1 MQTDKLTSYNGQA
14 ITYDALGNPL
24 SYKGATLTW
33 QGRNLMTYTT
43 SEQRVEY
50 SYDADGLRT
59 TKKVYDSQNRLNKTY
74 IYTWSDSKLVGYK
87 LSYTFYTPNSNTP
100 TSGTVTVKY
109 LYDNDG
115 ETYGININGFDYYY
129 VKDMQDNIVALISA
143 SSGKAVLL
151 FDYTAYGIVTRTAP
165 QDDETTLDSVADV
178 SDFDDIFNQMQD
190 LVFKMTT
197 LVNCWLDSTLVYKD
211 YSYDSDT
218 EMYYLQSR
226 YYDPEVGR
234 FINADDTNILRN
246 TTGTINGANLFAY
259 CNNDPV
265 LDSDPSGLLTIDG
278 FALILDIAFT
288 TISFLRIAKI
298 GYDVVGSGLKYY
310 ARKKGFKLFY
320 NKLMYSAVPK
330 FGTMFTKGFT
340 LLRKVIWR
348 ATGIFYI

>member
-1 MQTDKLTSYNGQA
+1 MLTCKIAYAIIEIQNDLQKLVFYKQETANGLTAVISY
-14 ITYDALGNPL
+14 L
-24 SYKGATLTW
+24 
-33 QGRNLMTYTT
+33 
-43 SEQRVEY
+43 
-50 SYDADGLRT
+50 
-59 TKKVYDSQNRLNKTY
+59 YDSNDEVYGFTYNNKTY
-74 IYTWSDSKLVGYK
+74 IYVKTIQGDVG
-87 LSYTFYTPNSNTP
+87 
-100 TSGTVTVKY
+100 
-109 LYDNDG
+109 
-115 ETYGININGFDYYY
+115 GIINAT
-129 VKDMQDNIVALISA
+129 DNIACIGMIYDAWGNVTY
-143 SSGKAVLL
+143 
-151 FDYTAYGIVTRTAP
+151 DYN
-165 QDDETTLDSVADV
+165 EELDSLGKLEAMIVAAMNRIMYRGY
-178 SDFDDIFNQMQD
+178 F
-190 LVFKMTT
+190 
-197 LVNCWLDSTLVYKD
+197 YD
-211 YSYDSDT
+211 YET
-218 EMYYLQSR
+218 GLYYLQSR

-348 ATGIFYI
+348 ATGIFISNFIPAALIKTVSKFTKYVYRNRQRTSFIWSIALRLLSLGSAIALILDYFTDGKIDERIVIRGKVIACG

>member
-1 MQTDKLTSYNGQA
+1 MQKLVFYKQETANGLTAVISY
-14 ITYDALGNPL
+14 L
-24 SYKGATLTW
+24 
-33 QGRNLMTYTT
+33 
-43 SEQRVEY
+43 
-50 SYDADGLRT
+50 
-59 TKKVYDSQNRLNKTY
+59 YDSNDEVYGFTYNNKTY
-74 IYTWSDSKLVGYK
+74 IYVKTIQGDVG
-87 LSYTFYTPNSNTP
+87 
-100 TSGTVTVKY
+100 
-109 LYDNDG
+109 
-115 ETYGININGFDYYY
+115 GIINAT
-129 VKDMQDNIVALISA
+129 DNIACIGMIYDAWGNVTY
-143 SSGKAVLL
+143 
-151 FDYTAYGIVTRTAP
+151 DYN
-165 QDDETTLDSVADV
+165 EELDSLGKLEAMIVAAMN
-178 SDFDDIFNQMQD
+178 SIMYRGYF
-190 LVFKMTT
+190 
-197 LVNCWLDSTLVYKD
+197 YD
-211 YSYDSDT
+211 YET
-218 EMYYLQSR
+218 GLYYLQSR

-348 ATGIFYI
+348 ATGIFISNFIPAALIKTVSKFTKYVYRNRQRTSFIWSIALRLLSLGSAIALILDYFTDGKIDERIVIRGRVIACG

>member
-1 MQTDKLTSYNGQA
+1 MKTIQGDVGGIINATDNIACIGMIYDAWGNV
-14 ITYDALGNPL
+14 TYDYN
-24 SYKGATLTW
+24 
-33 QGRNLMTYTT
+33 
-43 SEQRVEY
+43 EE
-50 SYDADGLRT
+50 
-59 TKKVYDSQNRLNKTY
+59 
-74 IYTWSDSKLVGYK
+74 
-87 LSYTFYTPNSNTP
+87 
-100 TSGTVTVKY
+100 
-109 LYDNDG
+109 
-115 ETYGININGFDYYY
+115 
-129 VKDMQDNIVALISA
+129 
-143 SSGKAVLL
+143 
-151 FDYTAYGIVTRTAP
+151 
-165 QDDETTLDSVADV
+165 LDSLGMLEAMNIA
-178 SDFDDIFNQMQD
+178 SINSIAYRGYF
-190 LVFKMTT
+190 
-197 LVNCWLDSTLVYKD
+197 YD
-211 YSYDSDT
+211 YET
-218 EMYYLQSR
+218 GLYYLQSR

-278 FALILDIAFT
+278 FALILDIVFT

-348 ATGIFYI
+348 ATGIFISNFIPAALIKTVSKFTKYVYRNRQRTSFIWSIALRLLSLGSAIALILDYFTDGKIDERIVIRGKVIACG

>member
-1 MQTDKLTSYNGQA
+1 MKSLLKQETANGLTAVISY
-14 ITYDALGNPL
+14 L
-24 SYKGATLTW
+24 
-33 QGRNLMTYTT
+33 
-43 SEQRVEY
+43 
-50 SYDADGLRT
+50 
-59 TKKVYDSQNRLNKTY
+59 YDSNDEVYGFTYNNKTY
-74 IYTWSDSKLVGYK
+74 IYVKTIQGDVG
-87 LSYTFYTPNSNTP
+87 
-100 TSGTVTVKY
+100 
-109 LYDNDG
+109 
-115 ETYGININGFDYYY
+115 GIINAT
-129 VKDMQDNIVALISA
+129 DNIACIGMIYDAWGNVTY
-143 SSGKAVLL
+143 
-151 FDYTAYGIVTRTAP
+151 DYN
-165 QDDETTLDSVADV
+165 EELDSLGKLEAMIVAAMN
-178 SDFDDIFNQMQD
+178 SIMYRGYF
-190 LVFKMTT
+190 
-197 LVNCWLDSTLVYKD
+197 YD
-211 YSYDSDT
+211 YET
-218 EMYYLQSR
+218 GLYYLQSR

-348 ATGIFYI
+348 ATGIFISNFIPAALIKTVSKFTKYVYRNRQRTSFIWSIALRLLSLGSAIALILDYFTDGKIDERIVIRGKVIACG